1 MEVVD
6 ICLIS
11 RHYLDMDENDMNNEI
26 VNGKRYE
33 SVLFDYYNTK
43 VLKGVL
49 MKIHSLLNI
58 IRRLLRKV

>member
-1 MEVVD
+1 MLFC
-6 ICLIS
+6 ICS
-11 RHYLDMDENDMNNEI
+11 DSGMTGADVRVGSVDMDENDMNNEI

-49 MKIHSLLNI
+49 MKIHF
-58 IRRLLRKV
+58 

>member
-1 MEVVD
+1 
-6 ICLIS
+6 
-11 RHYLDMDENDMNNEI
+11 MDENDMNNEI

>member
-33 SVLFDYYNTK
+33 SVPFDYYNTK
-43 VLKGVL
+43 VLKRVL
-49 MKIHSLLNI
+49 MKIHF
-58 IRRLLRKV
+58 